1 MKASSDFELF
11 VQNLETHEKP
21 ATLLRR
27 KVIELGGTWHDMD
40 VTALFEIHFMGVAAS
55 GWGAEDATQNWI
67 KAARRTVSVQNAA
80 SQQIS
85 PCNAALQHLL
95 SPLQREH
102 TQLKGTTD
110 DKSRRH
116 DKSIQRY
123 DGRISN

>member
-55 GWGAEDATQNWI
+55 GWGAEDATLNWI
-67 KAARRTVSVQNAA
+67 KAAKASLSID
-80 SQQIS
+80 SQQT
-85 PCNAALQHLL
+85 AAYADMTG
-95 SPLQREH
+95 SVA
-102 TQLKGTTD
+102 QLVRTER
-110 DKSRRH
+110 S
-116 DKSIQRY
+116 
-123 DGRISN
+123 

>member
-21 ATLLRR
+21 STLLLR

-67 KAARRTVSVQNAA
+67 KAAKASLSID
-80 SQQIS
+80 SQQT
-85 PCNAALQHLL
+85 AAYADMTG
-95 SPLQREH
+95 SVA
-102 TQLKGTTD
+102 QLVRAER
-110 DKSRRH
+110 S
-116 DKSIQRY
+116 
-123 DGRISN
+123 

>member
-55 GWGAEDATQNWI
+55 GWGAEDATQHWI
-67 KAARRTVSVQNAA
+67 KAAKKSLSID
-80 SQQIS
+80 SQQT
-85 PCNAALQHLL
+85 AAYANM
-95 SPLQREH
+95 SGSVA
-102 TQLKGTTD
+102 QLVRAER
-110 DKSRRH
+110 S
-116 DKSIQRY
+116 
-123 DGRISN
+123 

>member
-21 ATLLRR
+21 AMLLRR

-67 KAARRTVSVQNAA
+67 KAAKKSLSID
-80 SQQIS
+80 SQQT
-85 PCNAALQHLL
+85 AAYADMSGSVAQLVRA
-95 SPLQREH
+95 QR
-102 TQLKGTTD
+102 
-110 DKSRRH
+110 S
-116 DKSIQRY
+116 
-123 DGRISN
+123 

>member
-27 KVIELGGTWHDMD
+27 KVTELGGNWHDMD

-67 KAARRTVSVQNAA
+67 KAAKA
-80 SQQIS
+80 S
-85 PCNAALQHLL
+85 L
-95 SPLQREH
+95 SIDSNL
-102 TQLKGTTD
+102 TATYA
-110 DKSRRH
+110 DKSGSVSQLVREER
-116 DKSIQRY
+116 S
-123 DGRISN
+123 